1 MGVDYRSI
9 FGIGFQVK
17 EKEFGEDS
25 EFCDMNE
32 FLEDFCKGKNLEFF
46 ETGEAAYSSQEE
58 ASFFVTLKDPFK
70 HDADLTE
77 KKEAL
82 FSDLHKSNIE
92 IIGDFGLVGGLLV
105 C

>member
-1 MGVDYRSI
+1 MGVDYRSN

-17 EKEFGEDS
+17 AKEFDEDS

-32 FLEDFCKGKNLEFF
+32 FLEDFCKGNNLEFF

-70 HDADLTE
+70 DGADLTG
-77 KKEAL
+77 KKEVL
-82 FSDLHKSNIE
+82 FSALWQSKIE
-92 IIGDFGLVGGLLV
+92 TIGEFGLVGGLLV